1 MSNTIEATGR
11 TLDEAKRAAADQLG
25 VSVDDCEFEVLEQ
38 GSKGLF
44 AKSNFKVKA
53 IAKKV
58 TKAAVEAEVIE
69 EKETAEEKPAKPARE
84 SRTPKKKPEVV
95 ASSDSEVST
104 DAPPVEIEATDED
117 AAVALEM
124 VQGIFDAAG
133 MKVKAEVQS
142 VGGKYVNLSL
152 NGADVSALVDARN
165 PILDSLQYLSN
176 AMLTRTLPKSVRLTL
191 DAKEYRAQRT
201 EQLEKLAREVAA
213 EVVKR
218 KQEAVLDAL
227 PAHERR
233 IVHHVLTG
241 IEGIETYSEG
251 EEPNRRVVITPKQ

>member
-1 MSNTIEATGR
+1 MSNKIEATGR

-25 VSVDDCEFEVLEQ
+25 VSVEECEFEVLEQ

-44 AKSNFKVKA
+44 AKSNFKVNA
-53 IAKKV
+53 VAKKV
-58 TKAAVEAEVIE
+58 TKAAVVAEIADDAPPTKDVP
-69 EKETAEEKPAKPARE
+69 TKPARE
-84 SRTPKKKPEVV
+84 PRTTKKKTESV
-95 ASSDSEVST
+95 ASSDAEV
-104 DAPPVEIEATDED
+104 APDEPVVEVEATDED
-117 AAVALEM
+117 AAIALEM

-142 VGGKYVNLSL
+142 IGGKYVNLSL
-152 NGADVSALVDARN
+152 NGADVSALVDAQN

-176 AMLTRTLPKSVRLTL
+176 AMLTRTLPKAVRLTL
-191 DAKEYRAQRT
+191 DANEYRAQRT
-201 EQLEKLAREVAA
+201 EQLEKLAQEVAS

-241 IEGIETYSEG
+241 FEGIETYSEG